1 METIR
6 QPIWKKLLGPVLF
19 LAGAALCY
27 GVLLWAGKISGAAEQ
42 DPGNSQ
48 GNYAPGN
55 PEELSGRTQPAP
67 GRSGTIAPVVLH
79 PVEEIVVKVGDRVKK
94 DQVLLKIDSD
104 EQQAVVR
111 AKKAALAE
119 MEASLA
125 KFKAQPRA
133 EERAEAKASLDSVR
147 VSLKEARR
155 FMDRVEELWA
165 SGTISEKVYFEG
177 LAARARYEAEE
188 RAASARL
195 EKLIKLP
202 IQQEIAELEAKIRT
216 AKAQV
221 EAEMAELEHY
231 TVQAAL
237 DGVIT
242 RLDVNV
248 GTVSRPGTTSWGE
261 ILDLREIDVRCE
273 LTPRQVEKLAV
284 GQKAEITLPGDPD
297 RRWQGVVTTIGLA
310 ANQAGRIPVL
320 IRVANPQETLRSN
333 VEVKVRWQ

>member
-1 METIR
+1 MQTIH
-6 QPIWKKLLGPVLF
+6 QPIWKKFLGPGLF

-27 GVLLWAGKISGAAEQ
+27 GVLLCTGKISSASEQ
-42 DPGNSQ
+42 DPGSYAAGNS
-48 GNYAPGN
+48 
-55 PEELSGRTQPAP
+55 EDISGRTQPAP

-79 PVEEIVVKVGDRVKK
+79 PVEEILVKVGDRVKK
-94 DQVLLKIDSD
+94 DQVLIKIDAD

-111 AKKAALAE
+111 AKKAARAE

-133 EERAEAKASLDSVR
+133 EERAEAKAALESVR

-177 LAARARYEAEE
+177 MAARARYEAEE

-195 EKLIKLP
+195 DKLLKLP
-202 IQQEIAELEAKIRT
+202 IQEEITELEAKIRT
-216 AKAQV
+216 AKATV
-221 EAEMAELEHY
+221 DAEMAELEHY

-248 GTVSRPGTTSWGE
+248 GMVSRPGTTSWGE
-261 ILDLREIDVRCE
+261 ILDLREIDVRCD
-273 LTPRQVEKLAV
+273 LTPRQVEQLAV
-284 GQKAEITLPGDPD
+284 GQKAEITIPGDPD
-297 RRWQGVVTTIGLA
+297 RRWQGAISSIGLS
-310 ANQAGRIPVL
+310 ANQTGRIPVL